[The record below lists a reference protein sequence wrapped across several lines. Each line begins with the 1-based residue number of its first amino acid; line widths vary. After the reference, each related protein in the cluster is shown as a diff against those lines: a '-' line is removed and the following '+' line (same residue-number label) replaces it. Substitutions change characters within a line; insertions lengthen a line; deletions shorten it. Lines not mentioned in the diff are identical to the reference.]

1 MYCTNKPAVV
11 VAEEDDNEDDG
22 GIATMIED
30 QFCSVRPPRERR
42 NHNSSNNNI
51 CSNIHSID
59 ETDPTKYQTT
69 NRSASLPARQTF
81 PSNKSTEDS
90 VEERRRYAS
99 GSNNHNNNN
108 KTKTTSLVTSFLQY
122 LRSELKATT
131 NENINDYQRIRQK
144 KSSETIDCISQT
156 FYLTNNSRRQSN
168 RNRMSSLSASSSSSS
183 SLTPSSPSM
192 PISLNKL
199 SNENLLKNTFDNDH
213 TADDNEILT
222 LINLLILRVECLN
235 NDSTVAN
242 VTNTKTK
249 SSTIRKIDQNL
260 IEYLYF
266 LFNKFVEDESD
277 SSTPSIINK
286 TRFVNVCQTL
296 VRDGSLNISLSF
308 SSPDHSCSES
318 TITNNSDQTLMQ
330 TLVREYRPDADL
342 MTANHSPINNEQIS
356 SITMN
361 DDDTW
366 LIVDLEQIKP
376 QDSKPSSDALKCL
389 LLSTTSDDQL
399 LPANENYFSVDEVK
413 SCESESSH
421 SNYYSPDSSLVDTEN
436 MPQEADETNNINNN
450 NNNTAVFDQEG
461 SSSSTEYTSNNTN
474 VIKEAKD
481 TTSNSNI
488 CTGLTHDCTTN
499 SNEQVASASSIDTV
513 EQMTTSSSEKM
524 SRRERKMQERWTT
537 TTKVNKTCQEQLP
550 TKSFLGVEFP
560 PIAVLRRKF
569 SSSPPSKS
577 NTLPIK
583 KKDNSSSKTKTSMKK
598 EDKNNSSQDNISKS
612 NGYISLTPL
621 NRSMSLQN
629 QEINTSI
636 TTDIV
641 DQTKNEHQV
650 LDDLQSNDTSSI
662 LICYDGKTNDDAQ
675 QSSKIILDL
684 LRDVKSLQEDM
695 KIKTKQDLTEY
706 ENEIFTPTNNDS
718 DHYEQMNINN
728 NNNNN
733 NNNSRTINDS
743 CDSHSPS
750 SSLLLKS
757 SSLLT
762 NADDDKTIELL
773 PTEILAV
780 VVKEEEEEEKKEEE
794 HCDDDNDDNV
804 RVEKKNQCDVEHNN
818 HHALGT
824 ILINDESTQPVLL
837 EQEKKENEEE
847 QEKERPLPT
856 LEQCNHQQFEDESFV
871 KILSNNLENKLI
883 MSKNIDDDHE
893 ERYKTIEIEEIP
905 DEDDELSEVNNRSIE
920 PIDCILT
927 DDELQQVPRQT
938 STKPAIVPTD
948 DKIFFHDTVISSYQK
963 AMLKIIDTVDDPM
976 KPSNSSSKDS
986 QSPLVTTS
994 AQRPE
999 DDPIALRAL
1008 KRFEQSM
1015 NAAMATKGGNDDVN
1029 ASIAKGKS
1037 SWSGTLSAPRKSLD
1051 NVFKHDQS
1059 NSSVTDEQSTTK
1071 IASPLISPRDA
1082 FIRPRKTILDDI
1094 GINLGL
1100 SRNLFGMVQNNSTND
1115 ENHKIEEQQMP
1126 IAILENNVQQGQYM
1140 PNSCLQSVLKL
1151 LEMSIHLHFR
1161 INMS

>member
-1 MYCTNKPAVV
+1 MYCTNKP
-11 VAEEDDNEDDG
+11 VAEEEEDEEDDNEDDG
-22 GIATMIED
+22 DIVTMIAD
-30 QFCSVRPPRERR
+30 QFCSIRPPRARR
-42 NHNSSNNNI
+42 NHSSSNNNI
-51 CSNIHSID
+51 CSNIHSTD

-69 NRSASLPARQTF
+69 NRSTSLPARQTF
-81 PSNKSTEDS
+81 PSNKNTEES
-90 VEERRRYAS
+90 VEQSRRYAS
-99 GSNNHNNNN
+99 GSNNNN

-144 KSSETIDCISQT
+144 KPSATIDCISQT

-168 RNRMSSLSASSSSSS
+168 RNRMSSLSASSSSSLS
-183 SLTPSSPSM
+183 SLIPSSPSI
-192 PISLNKL
+192 PINLIKL
-199 SNENLLKNTFDNDH
+199 SNESLLKNTFDNDP
-213 TADDNEILT
+213 TTDDNQILT

-235 NDSTVAN
+235 NERTAVN
-242 VTNTKTK
+242 MTNTKTK

-266 LFNKFVEDESD
+266 LFNKFVDDESD
-277 SSTPSIINK
+277 SSTPPIINK
-286 TRFVNVCQTL
+286 TKFVNVCQTL
-296 VRDGSLNISLSF
+296 VRDGSLNISLPF

-318 TITNNSDQTLMQ
+318 TITNNSDQTLTQ
-330 TLVREYRPDADL
+330 TLVREYRPDTDL
-342 MTANHSPINNEQIS
+342 MTENHSPINEQMS
-356 SITMN
+356 SITMS
-361 DDDTW
+361 DDNTR
-366 LIVDLEQIKP
+366 LTVDLEQIKP
-376 QDSKPSSDALKCL
+376 QDSKSSSDEVKCL
-389 LLSTTSDDQL
+389 LSSTNSDDQL

-413 SCESESSH
+413 SGESESSH
-421 SNYYSPDSSLVDTEN
+421 SNYYSPDSSLVDIEN
-436 MPQEADETNNINNN
+436 MSQEADETNNINNN
-450 NNNTAVFDQEG
+450 NNNNTAAIDQEG
-461 SSSSTEYTSNNTN
+461 SSSSTTEYTSNNTN

-488 CTGLTHDCTTN
+488 CTSLTHECTTN
-499 SNEQVASASSIDTV
+499 SNEQVASASSMDTV
-513 EQMTTSSSEKM
+513 EQMTTSSIEKM

-629 QEINTSI
+629 QEINTSV
-636 TTDIV
+636 TTGIV
-641 DQTKNEHQV
+641 DQTKKEHQV

-662 LICYDGKTNDDAQ
+662 LIRYDGKTNDDAQ
-675 QSSKIILDL
+675 QSATIILDL

-695 KIKTKQDLTEY
+695 KIKTKQHLIEY
-706 ENEIFTPTNNDS
+706 ENETFTPTNNDS

-733 NNNSRTINDS
+733 NNSRAINDS
-743 CDSHSPS
+743 CNSHSPS
-750 SSLLLKS
+750 SSSSLLLKYS
-757 SSLLT
+757 SSLPT
-762 NADDDKTIELL
+762 NANEDKTIELS

-780 VVKEEEEEEKKEEE
+780 VVKEEEEEEEEERKKEEE
-794 HCDDDNDDNV
+794 HCDDDNV
-804 RVEKKNQCDVEHNN
+804 RVEKKNKCDVEHNY
-818 HHALGT
+818 HHATGT
-824 ILINDESTQPVLL
+824 ILINDESTQPALL

-847 QEKERPLPT
+847 QENEQPLPT
-856 LEQCNHQQFEDESFV
+856 LEQCNQQQFENESLI
-871 KILSNNLENKLI
+871 KILSNNLETKLI
-883 MSKNIDDDHE
+883 MSKTIDDNNE

-905 DEDDELSEVNNRSIE
+905 DEDDELSEVNDRSIE

-927 DDELQQVPRQT
+927 DDELQPVPRQT
-938 STKPAIVPTD
+938 STKPNIVPTN
-948 DKIFFHDTVISSYQK
+948 DKAFFHDPIISSYQR
-963 AMLKIIDTVDDPM
+963 AMSKIIDTVDDPM

-986 QSPLVTTS
+986 QSPLVTNS

-1037 SWSGTLSAPRKSLD
+1037 SWSGTLSAPRKSLES
-1051 NVFKHDQS
+1051 VFKHDQS

-1082 FIRPRKTILDDI
+1082 FI
-1094 GINLGL
+1094 
-1100 SRNLFGMVQNNSTND
+1100 
-1115 ENHKIEEQQMP
+1115 
-1126 IAILENNVQQGQYM
+1126 
-1140 PNSCLQSVLKL
+1140 
-1151 LEMSIHLHFR
+1151 
-1161 INMS
+1161 